1 MPTSLVTDSKAENK
15 TNQQPPTHKT
25 FIFVKKK
32 NSSCKGLKELR
43 ILIL

>member
-32 NSSCKGLKELR
+32 ILHAKG
-43 ILIL
+43 